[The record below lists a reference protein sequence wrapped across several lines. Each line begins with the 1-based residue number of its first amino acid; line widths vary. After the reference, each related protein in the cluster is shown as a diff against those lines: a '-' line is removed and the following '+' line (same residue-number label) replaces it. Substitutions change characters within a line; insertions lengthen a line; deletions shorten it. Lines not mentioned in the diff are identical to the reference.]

1 MKQLLRLTAPTKGTT
16 TGTFE
21 LSDPNYFYAGVSSF
35 RLPLGCRAKLWGYTL
50 SGTAFDAT
58 LSVSHDNGSTWV
70 SAAHWVLGSEGILHH
85 TYKNRPEVLLES
97 RTGLEQ
103 FKVEW
108 DQGEA
113 TTATSRISLL
123 VEISDEE

>member
-21 LSDPNYFYAGVSSF
+21 LSDPNYFYAAVSSF

-50 SGTAFDAT
+50 SGTAFNAT
-58 LSVSHDNGSTWV
+58 LSVSHDGTNWTE
-70 SAAHWVLGSEGILHH
+70 AAHWVLVDEGTLHH
-85 TYKNRPEVLLES
+85 TYKNRPEVFLES
-97 RTGLEQ
+97 RSVLEQ

-108 DQGEA
+108 SQGSA
-113 TTATSRISLL
+113 VATSRISLL